1 MTKWRSVPAKG
12 QRVITP
18 TGHTGRIIRTE
29 NNPYGR
35 ICVIRLDDGRT
46 VHLTAARLEDKR

>member
-1 MTKWRSVPAKG
+1 MTPGTV
-12 QRVITP
+12 VTTP
-18 TGHTGRIIRTE
+18 TGHTGHIIRTE

-46 VHLTAARLEDKR
+46 VHLSAARLEVAT